1 MRVIDLSARGATARF
16 DAPAKARVVGV
27 GLALI
32 LSACAHAAPVKPVA
46 NPQDAELVR
55 LRAELAARDQE
66 VSQLEGRLALAEA
79 GQRQLR
85 LELERAYD
93 AQPAASTHD
102 GAREGQRESVR
113 IGRAPQ
119 QEPLRQIAEP
129 QEQRPMLRLY
139 NDHAPARWY
148 ARSDAP
154 ELTSTW
160 AAPVA
165 NERLTVAP
173 LPEVPR
179 RAPIAAPQPRADDL
193 YMRGLDLLRRRE
205 FAEAQRE
212 LSAFVAGRPEDP
224 RVGKAHFFRAE
235 LMYAERDYEHALAA
249 YQQSLGRDPAGDKAP
264 DAMLRSALCQ
274 LALGKR
280 EQARATLQALR
291 TKFPDSDAAHKS
303 VQVMQENSG

>member
-1 MRVIDLSARGATARF
+1 MG
-16 DAPAKARVVGV
+16 GV

-55 LRAELAARDQE
+55 LRAELNARDQE
-66 VSQLEGRLALAEA
+66 ISQLEGRLALAEA

-85 LELERAYD
+85 AELERAYD
-93 AQPAASTHD
+93 AQPEAPV
-102 GAREGQRESVR
+102 AREGQRDSVR

-119 QEPLRQIAEP
+119 PEPMRQIAEP
-129 QEQRPMLRLY
+129 QEQRPMLRLH
-139 NDHAPARWY
+139 NDRAPARSY

-160 AAPVA
+160 TPPVA

-173 LPEVPR
+173 LPDVPK
-179 RAPIAAPQPRADDL
+179 RAVTPPPPPPQQPRADDL
-193 YMRGLDLLRRRE
+193 YLRGLDLLRRRE

-212 LSAFVAGRPEDP
+212 LDAFVTSRPQDP

-235 LMYAERDYEHALAA
+235 LMYAERDYEHALTA
-249 YQQSLGRDPAGDKAP
+249 YQQSLGRDPSGDKAP
-264 DAMLRSALCQ
+264 EAMLRSAHCQ

-280 EQARATLQALR
+280 DQARATLEALR
-291 TKFPDSDAAHKS
+291 SKFPDSEAAHKS
-303 VQVMQENSG
+303 VHVMQENSG